1 MTYSL
6 IAKDPETG
14 AIGVIVASRFFA
26 CGARVPCVGPRSAVA
41 SQAFSNPVWGTEGLR
56 RLEVGERAQDVIDDL
71 VQRDTGRAARQAHMM
86 DANGNFAAFTGTECV
101 DWAGHRIGQTH
112 SVAGN
117 MLTGQGVVDATFETY
132 AAETALPFPERL
144 LAAMEAGERAGG
156 DKRGRQ
162 AAGMVIHQGQS
173 HSWLDLRADDHA
185 DPLAELR
192 RLYDVAGERYLHFA
206 RAMPS
211 EQNFSGNP
219 DRVALEAAI
228 ARSDAHRQAE
238 GRGSR
243 SFATDPA

>member
-6 IAKDPETG
+6 IAKDAETG

-26 CGARVPCVGPRSAVA
+26 CGARVPCVGARSAVA
-41 SQAFSNPVWGTEGLR
+41 SQAFSNPVWGSEGLR
-56 RLEVGERAQDVIDDL
+56 RLEAGEAAQAVLDDL
-71 VQRDTGRAARQAHMM
+71 VRRDTGQAARQAHLM
-86 DANGNFAAFTGTECV
+86 DAHGNFAAHTGDDCV
-101 DWAGHRIGQTH
+101 EWAGHRIGGAH

-117 MLTGQGVVDATFETY
+117 MLVGPDVVDATFETY
-132 AAETALPFPERL
+132 AGETALPFPERL
-144 LAAMEAGERAGG
+144 LVAMEAGERAGG
-156 DKRGRQ
+156 DKRGKQ
-162 AAGMVIHQGQS
+162 AAGLVIHRGQS

-206 RAMPS
+206 EAMPS

-219 DRVALEAAI
+219 DRAALDSAI
-228 ARSDAHRQAE
+228 ARAEAQRQAE
-238 GRGSR
+238 GRTSR